1 MQPFQLM
8 PGQRGGALSG
18 GGPRGGGA
26 ARFDEGAPLMAVKR
40 STMLSAF
47 RVSGYSAAL
56 AAAALLLTAAL
67 TLTYRQQYVAAEA
80 QLAQLQLATLT
91 KLWLAGLSLEAT
103 LMADVNRHSGMGAT
117 FQRQEEIENEMHEN
131 VARRLRALA
140 AEGLPE
146 ELRRNGTALLKLALG
161 VAASG
166 EAEEAEEAEAA
177 NGAAAA
183 AAAAAAATL
192 KLEGLEA
199 WVGRTRE
206 LRRPTLEYVVARGT
220 PSPINRALYHYSEQM
235 DELRSRMEERE
246 KGRQAAAAARL
257 RGLHTTLQRQATAL
271 HRMREAA
278 EERHGYAAGV
288 EDGADSAAR
297 RTAAAFLRTA
307 AAAARGFAA
316 LASAQREEL
325 QALRR
330 QLGQLDHNVEE
341 QRLER
346 VGLMRRAA
354 ALLTNSTAAAVV
366 ARREAARAEHSGG
379 SYEAYLDELIMQA
392 MFTREGCTSAD
403 APHELQQQLKAGI
416 VDAAVVQHGACKGSA
431 AELGAWAEAW
441 RLREATALHILQ
453 RAGKMME
460 SEEQAAPLYAKWLV
474 SAFTPPAV
482 VGVG

>member
-1 MQPFQLM
+1 MQPFRLM
-8 PGQRGGALSG
+8 PGQRGGALS

-146 ELRRNGTALLKLALG
+146 ELRRNGTALLKLG

-166 EAEEAEEAEAA
+166 EAEEAEEAENGVAEEAA
-177 NGAAAA
+177 QPAAAA
-183 AAAAAAATL
+183 ATTL

-220 PSPINRALYHYSEQM
+220 PSPINRVLYHYSEQM
-235 DELRSRMEERE
+235 DELRGRMEERE
-246 KGRQAAAAARL
+246 KDRQAAAAARL
-257 RGLHTTLQRQATAL
+257 RGLHTTLQRQAMAL

-288 EDGADSAAR
+288 EDGADRAAR

-316 LASAQREEL
+316 LASAQREKL

-346 VGLMRRAA
+346 VGLMGRVA
-354 ALLTNSTAAAVV
+354 ALLSNSTAAAVV
-366 ARREAARAEHSGG
+366 ARRAARTEHSGG

-392 MFTREGCTSAD
+392 MFTREGCTAAD

-482 VGVG
+482 VGVGVG